1 LSTQFVTPALAT
13 SSLGDWDWHLVRA
26 QCLREAEDVLGHSG
40 TAEDAA
46 QEAAVRAWR
55 RRDSCL
61 TPERP
66 QPWVAT
72 IARREALRIAQKRRT
87 DALEQAGE
95 VVAVEDS
102 HEDQVLGQ
110 ADIDRAIDGLSGFDR
125 EVIRGRYWDDLNY
138 GQLGRLLRVPEGTA
152 RVRHHRALAR
162 LRQVLM
168 EA

>member
-1 LSTQFVTPALAT
+1 MA
-13 SSLGDWDWHLVRA
+13 DWNWDLVRA
-26 QCLREAEDVLGHSG
+26 QCLREAEGVLGRSG

-72 IARREALRIAQKRRT
+72 IARNEALRIAARPRA
-87 DALEQAGE
+87 DPLEQA
-95 VVAVEDS
+95 ADAAQDS
-102 HEDQVLGQ
+102 HEDEVVDQT
-110 ADIDRAIDGLSGFDR
+110 DIDRAIANLSGLDR
-125 EVIRGRYWDDLNY
+125 QVIRGRYWDDLNY
-138 GQLGRLLRVPEGTA
+138 QQLGRLLRVPEGTA
-152 RVRHHRALAR
+152 RVRLHRALGR
-162 LRQVLM
+162 LRQALV

>member
-1 LSTQFVTPALAT
+1 M
-13 SSLGDWDWHLVRA
+13 GDWDWDLLRA
-26 QCLREAEDVLGHSG
+26 QCLREAEDVLGPSG

-72 IARREALRIAQKRRT
+72 IARREALRIAGKRRT
-87 DALEQAGE
+87 DSLEQASE
-95 VVAVEDS
+95 VVAVADS
-102 HEDQVLGQ
+102 HEDRVLGQ
-110 ADIDRAIDGLSGFDR
+110 ADIDRAMAGLSGVDR
-125 EVIRGRYWDDLNY
+125 QLIRGRYWDDLNY

-162 LRQVLM
+162 LRQVLI